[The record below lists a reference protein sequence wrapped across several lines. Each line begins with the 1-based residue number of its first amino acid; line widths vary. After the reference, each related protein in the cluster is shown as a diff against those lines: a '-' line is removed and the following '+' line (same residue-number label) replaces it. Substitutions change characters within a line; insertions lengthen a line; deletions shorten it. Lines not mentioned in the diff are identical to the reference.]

1 MNCGERIICIQGLE
15 VMAHV
20 GVPDAELA
28 VAQRLCLDLRFASI
42 EQPQSLNDDLALTVD
57 YHAVS
62 QRIVEIIAERPRRL
76 IETLADE
83 ISERLL
89 KEFSLNWIE
98 LTIRK
103 FILPNTEWVSVTVK
117 KTKTGMLKTGRKK

>member
-1 MNCGERIICIQGLE
+1 MDGERIICIQGLE

-20 GVPDAELA
+20 GVPDGEMAE
-28 VAQRLCLDLRFASI
+28 AQRLLLDLRFASI
-42 EQPQSLNDDLALTVD
+42 VQPLSLNDDLTLTVD
-57 YHAVS
+57 YYAVS
-62 QRIVEIIAERPRRL
+62 QKIVEIIAVRPRRL

-89 KEFSLNWIE
+89 EEFSLKWIE

-103 FILPNTEWVSVTVK
+103 FILPNAEWVSVTVK
-117 KTKTGMLKTGRKK
+117 KRKEES